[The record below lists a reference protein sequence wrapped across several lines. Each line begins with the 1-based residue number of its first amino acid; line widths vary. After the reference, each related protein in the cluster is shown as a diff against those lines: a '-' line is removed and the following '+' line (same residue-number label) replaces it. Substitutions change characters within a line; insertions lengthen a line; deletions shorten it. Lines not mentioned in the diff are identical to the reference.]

1 MAGFLAGC
9 LPEIQSHE
17 FRLAVNGVSFFTIFS
32 ELQQE
37 QIISFIVCL
46 PADFFYKIIT
56 FFYITIIFYAFIKI
70 CCYSLSLINYFFQ
83 ANGSETCFSGKVDIV
98 NSDQKRI
105 LVVEDEGHIAEGVK
119 LNLELQGYVVE
130 VAADGGQALQLWKTW
145 KPDLIVL
152 DIMLP
157 VIDGLSVLRNI
168 RLEDERLPIL
178 ILSARS
184 AADDKVKGLS
194 YGVDDYLTKPFGLE
208 EFLLRVERVSW
219 YESDESSAET
229 PDLPGVYIFGDN
241 CVDFENSTARCQQ
254 GMIRLTEQE
263 VKLLKLFISNRGKTL
278 TRETILEI
286 GWGYTRAT
294 STRTVDN
301 FVVRLRRY
309 FEKNP
314 RNPVYFK
321 SLRSVGYIFDHD

>member
-1 MAGFLAGC
+1 M
-9 LPEIQSHE
+9 E
-17 FRLAVNGVSFFTIFS
+17 
-32 ELQQE
+32 
-37 QIISFIVCL
+37 
-46 PADFFYKIIT
+46 
-56 FFYITIIFYAFIKI
+56 
-70 CCYSLSLINYFFQ
+70 
-83 ANGSETCFSGKVDIV
+83 
-98 NSDQKRI
+98 NSDKKRI

-119 LNLELQGYVVE
+119 LNLELQGYLVE
-130 VAADGGQALQLWKTW
+130 IAADGGRALQMWKTW

-184 AADDKVKGLS
+184 ATDDKVKGLS

-208 EFLLRVERVSW
+208 EFLLRVERLLKRVSW
-219 YESDESSAET
+219 YESDDIPPDAS
-229 PDLPGVYIFGDN
+229 DLPGIYVFGNN
-241 CVDFENSTARCQQ
+241 CIDFENSTARCQQ
-254 GMIRLTEQE
+254 GTIRLTEQE
-263 VKLLKLFISNRGKTL
+263 VKLLKLFITNRGKSL
-278 TRETILEI
+278 TREAILEI

-309 FEKNP
+309 FEENP